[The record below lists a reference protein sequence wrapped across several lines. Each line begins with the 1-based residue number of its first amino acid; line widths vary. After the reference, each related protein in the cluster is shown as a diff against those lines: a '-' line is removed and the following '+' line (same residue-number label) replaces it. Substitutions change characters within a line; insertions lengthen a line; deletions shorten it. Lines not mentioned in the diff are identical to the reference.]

1 VDEGAVGGSSS
12 LNDRAQPA
20 VVEMKELF
28 SRTNADN
35 PNNRD
40 TGAKLNTA
48 LHRPVVSF
56 CGNSKNRAGSYRQ
69 LDKLMTNQNLQLN
82 MPNTEGYMLWS
93 VLQNN
98 PTRIVLNTK

>member
-1 VDEGAVGGSSS
+1 MDEEAVGGSSS
-12 LNDRAQPA
+12 LIDRAQHA
-20 VVEMKELF
+20 VLEMKELF
-28 SRTNADN
+28 SRTNADS
-35 PNNRD
+35 PNNSD
-40 TGAKLNTA
+40 TDAKLNTA
-48 LHRPVVSF
+48 LLRPVVSL
-56 CGNSKNRAGSYRQ
+56 CGNSKNRAGTYRQ